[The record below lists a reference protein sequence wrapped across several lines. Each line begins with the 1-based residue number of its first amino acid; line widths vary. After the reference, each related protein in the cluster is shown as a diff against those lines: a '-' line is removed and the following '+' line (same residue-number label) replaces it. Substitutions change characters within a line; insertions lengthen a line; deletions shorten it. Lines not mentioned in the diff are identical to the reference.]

1 MPSISEWRQPYLL
14 SNFDLVTESLTL
26 IAGNSNVPAR
36 SNSYN
41 RCTPVVVSSVTP
53 MMFAPIRVYLPGCST
68 TERRSSSRMTT
79 YSSES
84 FSSGCGTT
92 PAASYSVPMW
102 ISSVASPPSSTMESG
117 PEPSGQ
123 VSICSVHHQYSSSV
137 SPFQA
142 KTGTPCGLSAVP
154 FGPTT
159 IAAAAWSWVEKM
171 LQLTQRTS
179 APSAVSVSISTAVC
193 TVMCSEPATF
203 LPASGCLLPYSSRSA
218 INPGISCSA
227 RVISLRPNAA
237 SDRSATLKSVTLPA
251 LSGTSVTPVDAV
263 MLTPFA
269 ARTGE
274 ISGSSA
280 SRRYSDARA
289 GAATRCTAPNHSSRA
304 WPSS

>member
-1 MPSISEWRQPYLL
+1 MTASLPAIMTSVPRLMPSISEWRQPYLL
-14 SNFDLVTESLTL
+14 SNLLLVTESLTL
-26 IAGNSNVPAR
+26 IAGNSSVPAF
-36 SNSYN
+36 SNSY
-41 RCTPVVVSSVTP
+41 RRWTPVVVSSVTP
-53 MMFAPIRVYLPGCST
+53 MIAAPMRVYLPGCSA
-68 TERRSSSRMTT
+68 TERRSRSRMTT

-142 KTGTPCGLSAVP
+142 KTGMPCGLSGVP
-154 FGPTT
+154 VLPTT

-179 APSAVSVSISTAVC
+179 APRAASVSMRTAVC

-203 LPASGCLLPYSSRSA
+203 LPFSGWDGPNSRRRA
-218 INPGISCSA
+218 ISPGISCSA
-227 RVISLRPNAA
+227 SWISLRPKPA
-237 SDRSATLKSVTLPA
+237 SDRSATLKSLTLPA
-251 LSGTSVTPVDAV
+251 ESAVRV
-263 MLTPFA
+263 MLTCSPWDDG
-269 ARTGE
+269 T
-274 ISGSSA
+274 
-280 SRRYSDARA
+280 A
-289 GAATRCTAPNHSSRA
+289 GWSCG
-304 WPSS
+304 